1 MIISLCFNFPLNFL
15 SDKTRCR
22 LKTSYKDLHKATIQI
37 SLVLHGS
44 NMMITN
50 LTGDP
55 KQTLFAD
62 LVCSTELT
70 GEVHNHLIVLLAF
83 NGFVAIT
90 AFLGNTLI
98 IVALHKETSLHAP
111 SKLLFRTLAT
121 TDLCVGIIAEPS
133 LVTYLISTL
142 NQPWNICPYVLAVF
156 RITGHILCGV
166 SLYTLTAISVD
177 RFLALL
183 LGLRYRQVVTLKRIY
198 RIVVVSWVVST
209 AGATMILWNERI
221 TSWYDCVAVALC
233 LFTSI
238 FSYTKIFLTLRHNQI
253 QAQGNVNQ
261 GQPSQTAQLNIARYK
276 RTVYSAL

>member
-1 MIISLCFNFPLNFL
+1 MIISLCFNFPLSFL

-62 LVCSTELT
+62 LVCSTEFT

-111 SKLLFRTLAT
+111 SKLLFCTLAT
-121 TDLCVGIIAEPS
+121 TDL
-133 LVTYLISTL
+133 
-142 NQPWNICPYVLAVF
+142 
-156 RITGHILCGV
+156 
-166 SLYTLTAISVD
+166 
-177 RFLALL
+177 
-183 LGLRYRQVVTLKRIY
+183 
-198 RIVVVSWVVST
+198 
-209 AGATMILWNERI
+209 
-221 TSWYDCVAVALC
+221 
-233 LFTSI
+233 
-238 FSYTKIFLTLRHNQI
+238 
-253 QAQGNVNQ
+253 
-261 GQPSQTAQLNIARYK
+261 
-276 RTVYSAL
+276 